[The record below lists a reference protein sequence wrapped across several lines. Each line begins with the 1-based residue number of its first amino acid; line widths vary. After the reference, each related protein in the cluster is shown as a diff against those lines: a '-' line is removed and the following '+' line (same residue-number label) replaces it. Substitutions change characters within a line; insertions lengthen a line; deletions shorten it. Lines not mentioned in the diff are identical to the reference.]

1 MGPIVGANPGGM
13 TASLGHDG
21 AAVDARR
28 RSYAKTGILAAVAV
42 GVSGA
47 MVLALGLSWR
57 SMAAAGVAFEVM
69 GGLALLVLTIVVGY
83 FALLLLGVAIVF
95 HRDSREAAG
104 LPYVARRPRESRRRR
119 LGLRLRS
126 STQRLGL
133 RPGEVVAIR
142 PLDEILATLDE
153 KGAFEGLTFM
163 PEMAALCGRTATV
176 FRRIDK
182 LNDWVHGSGLR
193 RVLDTVLLDEL
204 RCDGT
209 GHDGCEANCHLRWKE
224 AWLKRSSK
232 RTGNQSADR
241 RSMKTV
247 ETLYQIAKRHVA
259 DGQSVY
265 VCQSTDM
272 ASGTAPLSW
281 GDPRHYVRDLSTGNI
296 RLQPFVTGVAVA
308 IFNAF
313 QAKRG
318 GTGFPEFRPAAAKAS
333 PTESLGL
340 RPGELVRVKSK
351 QQIELTLND
360 KNRNRGLRFDRE
372 MLRYCGGEYRV
383 RAVLSRVMLEATA
396 TLRDLTT
403 PCIVLEG
410 VTATGEYN
418 GFNPENEHIF
428 WREIWLERAQATGG

>member
-1 MGPIVGANPGGM
+1 M
-13 TASLGHDG
+13 ASLGHDG
-21 AAVDARR
+21 AAVATHR
-28 RSYAKTGILAAVAV
+28 RSYAKTGILAAGAV
-42 GVSGA
+42 GVCGA
-47 MVLALGLSWR
+47 LALALGLSWR
-57 SMAAAGVAFEVM
+57 SIAAAGVAFDVA
-69 GGLALLVLTIVVGY
+69 GGLALFALAIVIGY
-83 FALLLLGVAIVF
+83 FALLLLGVAIVL

-104 LPYVARRPRESRRRR
+104 LPYIARRPRESRRRR

-133 RPGEVVAIR
+133 RPGEVIEIL

-163 PEMAALCGRTATV
+163 PEMAALCGREATV
-176 FRRIDK
+176 FRRVDK

-193 RVLDTVLLDEL
+193 RVRNTVLLDGL

-224 AWLKRSSK
+224 AWLKRQSK
-232 RTGNQSADR
+232 RARAQSADR
-241 RSMKTV
+241 RSTTTV
-247 ETLYQIAKRHVA
+247 VTLYQIAKRHVA

-265 VCQSTDM
+265 VCQATDM
-272 ASGTAPLSW
+272 ASGAAPLAW
-281 GDPRHYVRDLSTGNI
+281 GDPRHYVRDLLTGNI

-313 QAKRG
+313 QTKRG
-318 GTGFPEFRPAAAKAS
+318 GAGFPASKPVGGKTS

-340 RPGELVRVKSK
+340 RPGDLVRVKSK
-351 QQIELTLND
+351 HQIELTLND

-383 RAVLSRVMLEATA
+383 RAVLSRVMVEAAA

-403 PCIVLEG
+403 PCIVLED
-410 VTATGEYN
+410 VTATGEYY

-428 WREIWLERAQATGG
+428 WREIWLERVEITGG